1 MCTGEGCGFGPKVLS
16 STIRARTANK
26 CYRKSSVSYTSKM
39 MLCNSE
45 RLRFGS
51 RFGGTFQAKSLI
63 CKNMHDGKNIAWD
76 VNQDLIECACSRIP
90 AVEFKLI
97 AFQLYWLVITAK
109 YLSNLK
115 LFVSKIEWMSVT
127 EKHTQSNIVFLT
139 ENLKSCDKM
148 KTGISWFVYHQF
160 PVVILSRKLPLDY
173 DF

>member
-1 MCTGEGCGFGPKVLS
+1 MLL
-16 STIRARTANK
+16 I
-26 CYRKSSVSYTSKM
+26 SVSYTNKM

-45 RLRFGS
+45 GLRFVS

-63 CKNMHDGKNIAWD
+63 CKSMYDGKNIAWS
-76 VNQDLIECACSRIP
+76 VNQDLIQCACSRIQ

-115 LFVSKIEWMSVT
+115 LFVSKIEWMPVT
-127 EKHTQSNIVFLT
+127 EKHTQSNIVFFDRKFEIMWQN
-139 ENLKSCDKM
+139 ENWDQL
-148 KTGISWFVYHQF
+148 IF
-160 PVVILSRKLPLDY
+160 PVEILSRILPLDY